1 MKNRIN
7 FIIILFIL
15 FWILL
20 LSRLYYLSIK
30 SNKYYQELANR
41 NVINTEYLTP
51 TRGKI
56 MDNTGSNI
64 ALNRLG
70 FSISLRAHLTKKSK
84 RSRLEKDLS
93 FITTQFPKLNFNKLS
108 KLYEKNDT
116 PYNHKPIKIVNF
128 ISYDKMIKKFV
139 DFSHYNDI
147 IIKPATKRSYPYGD
161 IASHIIG
168 YVSKANEKE
177 IKDSKVAR
185 YLGVVGKNGIE
196 KQYEKT
202 LGGEMG
208 KREVKVTASN
218 REIALLSST
227 KPVSSDITLTIDMK
241 LQKYIKEVFEDKN
254 GAIIVMNINDGS
266 ILAAGS
272 YPEYDLNLFVQGI
285 DKDSWQ
291 KMITDLD
298 HPFTN
303 KFVQGLYPPGSSTKP
318 AVALSFLNS
327 KLIDEKENFL
337 CSGEL
342 WLGKRKFRC
351 WNSYGHGKVDIRRAI
366 SESCDD
372 YFYKGGLRVGID
384 KISTDLIRYGFG
396 KKTGVD
402 LPNEFIGTVPNRNWK
417 INKFGESWYK
427 GETLNTVIGQGN
439 FLATPIQVALFTAMI
454 ANKKL
459 PTPHFAK
466 KIDDKDINYTSKT
479 IFNSFELQK
488 LQIIKDG
495 MYDVCNAKRGTA
507 TKYNSAMITI
517 AGKTGTSQVVGIPQ
531 EEKERMS
538 EDDLKY
544 YQKSHAWFTTF
555 GPFEEPKY
563 VVTALIEH
571 GGHGGAAAGEIVSKI
586 YNKLVELGYIDKK
599 FIRKDYSP
607 IQNKESNKTKEV
619 NQTAL

>member
-1 MKNRIN
+1 MKNRIK
-7 FIIILFIL
+7 FIIILFLL

-20 LSRLYYLSIK
+20 ISRLYYLSIK

-51 TRGKI
+51 TRGEIK
-56 MDNTGSNI
+56 DSTGSII

-70 FSISLRAHLTKKSK
+70 FSIALRAHLAKKSK
-84 RSRLEKDLS
+84 IERLKKDLI
-93 FITTQFPKLNFNKLS
+93 FITTQFPKLEYDKLL
-108 KLYEKNDT
+108 KLYKKKDN
-116 PYNHKPIKIVNF
+116 PYNHKPIKIINF
-128 ISYDKMIKKFV
+128 MPYDKMIKKFV

-147 IIKPATKRSYPYGD
+147 IIKPATKRSYPYKD

-168 YVSKANEKE
+168 YVAKANEKE
-177 IKDSKVAR
+177 IKNNKVAK

-227 KPVSSDITLTIDMK
+227 KPVSYDITLTIDMRV
-241 LQKYIKEVFEDKN
+241 QKYIKELLKDKS
-254 GAIIVMNINDGS
+254 GAIIVMNAQDGS

-285 DKDSWQ
+285 DKNSWQ

-318 AVALSFLNS
+318 AVAMSFLNS
-327 KLIDEKENFL
+327 KLVDEKEVFL

-342 WLGKRKFRC
+342 RLGRRKFRC
-351 WNSYGHGKVDIRRAI
+351 WNSYGHGEVNIRRAI

-384 KISTDLIRYGFG
+384 RISTDLIRYGFG

-402 LPNEFIGTVPNRNWK
+402 LPNEFIGTVPSRNWK

-439 FLATPIQVALFTAMI
+439 FLATPIQVALFTAMV
-454 ANKKL
+454 ANGKQ
-459 PTPHFAK
+459 PTPHFVK
-466 KIDDKDINYTSKT
+466 KIDNKDINYSLKT
-479 IFNSFELQK
+479 VFNNFELQK
-488 LQIIKDG
+488 LNIIKEG

-507 TKYNSAMITI
+507 KKYNTAMITI

-555 GPFEEPKY
+555 GPYKKPKY
-563 VVTALIEH
+563 VITALIEH

-599 FIRKDYSP
+599 FIRKDYIPTPEDKNS
-607 IQNKESNKTKEV
+607 TKEA
-619 NQTAL
+619 NQTAF

>member
-1 MKNRIN
+1 MKNRIK
-7 FIIILFIL
+7 FIIILFFL

-20 LSRLYYLSIK
+20 ISRLYYLSIK

-51 TRGKI
+51 IRGEI
-56 MDNTGSNI
+56 TDTTGSTI
-64 ALNRLG
+64 ALNSLG
-70 FSISLRAHLTKKSK
+70 FSISLRSHLTQKSK
-84 RSRLEKDLS
+84 RTNLEKDLS
-93 FITTQFPKLNFNKLS
+93 FITTQFPKFTSKKLL
-108 KLYEKNDT
+108 KLYKKSDT
-116 PYNHKPIKIVNF
+116 PYNHKPIKIINF
-128 ISYDKMIKKFV
+128 IPYEEMIKKFV
-139 DFSHYNDI
+139 NFSHYNDI
-147 IIKPATKRSYPYGD
+147 IIKPATKRSYPYKN

-168 YVSKANEKE
+168 YVAKANEKE
-177 IKDSKVAR
+177 IKNNKVAK

-196 KQYEKT
+196 KEYENI
-202 LGGEMG
+202 LGGKMG
-208 KREVKVTASN
+208 KREVKVTAAN

-227 KPVSSDITLTIDMK
+227 KPVSSDITLTIDMR
-241 LQKYIKEVFEDKN
+241 LQKYIKEVFKDQS
-254 GAIIVMNINDGS
+254 GAIIVMDTHDGS

-285 DKDSWQ
+285 DKQSWQ

-327 KLIDEKENFL
+327 KLVDEKEVFL

-342 WLGKRKFRC
+342 RLGRRKFRC
-351 WNSYGHGKVDIRRAI
+351 WNSYGHGEVNIKRAI

-372 YFYKGGLRVGID
+372 FFYKGGLRVGID
-384 KISTDLIRYGFG
+384 KISTDLMRYGFG

-439 FLATPIQVALFTAMI
+439 FLATPIQVALFTAMV
-454 ANKKL
+454 ASGKQ
-459 PTPHFAK
+459 PTPHFLK
-466 KIDDKDINYTSKT
+466 KIDNKDMNYTAKS
-479 IFNSFELQK
+479 IFNTFELEK
-488 LQIIKDG
+488 LKIIKEG

-555 GPFEEPKY
+555 GPYEKPKY
-563 VVTALIEH
+563 IVTALIEH

-599 FIRKDYSP
+599 FIRKDYSL
-607 IQNKESNKTKEV
+607 ILKDKNSTKEA
-619 NQTAL
+619 NQTKP

>member
-1 MKNRIN
+1 MKKRIK
-7 FIIILFIL
+7 FIIVLFVL

-41 NVINTEYLTP
+41 NIINREYLMP
-51 TRGKI
+51 TRGEI
-56 MDNTGSNI
+56 RDNRGSII

-70 FSISLRAHLTKKSK
+70 FSISLTPHLTKKSK
-84 RSRLEKDLS
+84 ISKLDNAIS
-93 FITTQFPKLNFNKLS
+93 FISVQFPEFTKERLL
-108 KLYEKNDT
+108 KLYKKYDT
-116 PYNHKPIKIVNF
+116 PYNHKPIKIINF
-128 ISYDKMIKKFV
+128 IPYKKMIKKFV
-139 DFSHYNDI
+139 DFSQHKEI
-147 IIKPATKRSYPYGD
+147 IIQPATKRSYPYKD

-168 YVSKANEKE
+168 YVAKANEKE
-177 IKDSKVAR
+177 IKDNKVAK

-196 KQYEKT
+196 KEYEKI
-202 LGGEMG
+202 LGGEIG

-218 REIALLSST
+218 REIGLISST
-227 KPVSSDITLTIDMK
+227 KPISSDITLTIDMRV
-241 LQKYIKEVFEDKN
+241 QKYIKELFSN
-254 GAIIVMNINDGS
+254 ISGAIMILNIEDGS

-272 YPEYDLNLFVQGI
+272 YPEYDLNLFVKGI
-285 DKDSWQ
+285 DKESWK

-303 KFVQGLYPPGSSTKP
+303 KFIQGLYPPGSSTKP

-327 KLIDEKENFL
+327 KLVDEKEKFL

-351 WNSYGHGKVDIRRAI
+351 WNSYGHGSVNIRRAI

-384 KISTDLIRYGFG
+384 KISTDLTRYGFG
-396 KKTGVD
+396 QKTGVD
-402 LPNEFIGTVPNRNWK
+402 LPNEFIGTVPSRNWK

-439 FLATPIQVALFTAMI
+439 FLATPIQVAQFTAMI
-454 ANKKL
+454 ASGKQVI
-459 PTPHFAK
+459 PHFVQ
-466 KIDDKDINYTSKT
+466 KIDKKDLNYTKKT
-479 IFNSFELQK
+479 IFNPYELEK
-488 LQIIKDG
+488 LQIIKKG
-495 MYDVCNAKRGTA
+495 MYDVCNAKMGTA

-555 GPFEEPKY
+555 GPYQKPKY

-599 FIRKDYSP
+599 FIRKDYNPTLPENNS
-607 IQNKESNKTKEV
+607 TKEEY
-619 NQTAL
+619 QTVP